1 VIASAPAEGAR
12 REDHR
17 EPFAQIDHFGAQVA
31 YFSDCIATGTPREAD
46 GEEGLADMR
55 ALIAIERAL
64 LTGQPQP
71 IASPSALPSSN
82 SRPCAIDTSD
92 RPADSFSEATC
103 PLERRCLRRARQR
116 RSLRLARCVKINSAI
131 NIDIAALLQLLKHAR
146 DREERDGARQRVA

>member
-1 VIASAPAEGAR
+1 MAQFVAS
-12 REDHR
+12 
-17 EPFAQIDHFGAQVA
+17 FGAADVELQGRGTLGDLELDPGFRFETA
-31 YFSDCIATGTPREAD
+31 TKLRLRRDGRSSRPRLRRSTIFFDCIATGTPPEAD

-92 RPADSFSEATC
+92 GPPNS
-103 PLERRCLRRARQR
+103 
-116 RSLRLARCVKINSAI
+116 RSLRPLVRSNGGACAAPASA
-131 NIDIAALLQLLKHAR
+131 AAY
-146 DREERDGARQRVA
+146 G